1 MNKALTQLNK
11 VKTLLGLDVSLESA
25 KLDNGTVLEAESF
38 EAGFDIF
45 IVSEDEKVALPVG
58 EYTME
63 DGKILTVAQ
72 EGVIESIKEAE
83 EEVEEEVEA
92 PEVAPKVEAS
102 EEASKT
108 PKKIVESTEV
118 HFTKL
123 DEFNTFKAD
132 ILSRLDSIEKLTV
145 NLSKVE
151 EPEVLEETTE
161 LSEVKDEATELVSH
175 KPYKKEIVTKTPKTK
190 KDRQSLIWETI
201 NNIK

>member
-11 VKTLLGLDVSLESA
+11 VKTLLGLNVSLESA

-63 DGKILTVAQ
+63 DGKTLTVSE
-72 EGVIESIKEAE
+72 EGVIGEIKEAE
-83 EEVEEEVEA
+83 ASEVA
-92 PEVAPKVEAS
+92 PEVAPEVEAS

-132 ILSRLDSIEKLTV
+132 ILTRLDNIEKLTV
-145 NLSKVE
+145 NLSEVK
-151 EPEVLEETTE
+151 EPEALEETTE
-161 LSEVKDEATELVSH
+161 LSEVKEEATELVSH
-175 KPYKKEIVTKTPKTK
+175 KPYKKEVVTKTPKTK

>member
-25 KLDNGTVLEAESF
+25 KLNNGTVLEAESF

-72 EGVIESIKEAE
+72 EGIIESIKEAE
-83 EEVEEEVEA
+83 EEVKEEAEA

-151 EPEVLEETTE
+151 ELEVLEDT
-161 LSEVKDEATELVSH
+161 TELVSH